1 MTPGSAR
8 RTMNAGNR
16 PVYSTITATDRIYRK
31 IQLNMQRACMPNRQA
46 HRRAVVLMSA
56 AATLWSVAGVVTRQL
71 QAAHG
76 FEVTFW
82 RSVFAGLFVAVA
94 LLVQQR
100 GRAVKSVKAA
110 GRLGLVSGLMWCTM
124 FCCFMIALTL
134 TTVANTLI
142 VMSISPLLTAFLAWL
157 ILRQR
162 IAARTWLAIA
172 AAFCG
177 MVWMFAGSLKQIDSR
192 QLLGMTIAMG
202 VPVAASI
209 NVIALKK
216 AGHGIDLIPAV
227 LIGAVFSAM
236 LMLPLMWPSHISRHD
251 LLLLAI
257 LGFFQLGFPCM
268 LMVQASKS
276 LSAPEIGL
284 LGLLEVLLGPIWA
297 WLGAGE
303 VPAQATILGGAIVLS
318 ALIINEL
325 AALRQQSM
333 SPEDVLPPIA

>member
-1 MTPGSAR
+1 
-8 RTMNAGNR
+8 
-16 PVYSTITATDRIYRK
+16 
-31 IQLNMQRACMPNRQA
+31 MPNPRA
-46 HRRAVVLMSA
+46 HRRAVILMCI

-94 LLVQQR
+94 LLIQQR
-100 GRAVKSVKAA
+100 GKAVASVKAI
-110 GRLGLVSGLMWCTM
+110 GRLGLVSGLMWCVM

-142 VMSISPLLTAFLAWL
+142 VMSVSPLLTAFLAWL
-157 ILRQR
+157 ILHQR
-162 IAARTWLAIA
+162 IAGRTWLAIA
-172 AAFCG
+172 AAFGG
-177 MVWMFAGSLKQIDSR
+177 MVWMFAGSLQQIDSR

-202 VPVAASI
+202 IPIAASI
-209 NVIALKK
+209 NVVALKK
-216 AGHGIDLIPAV
+216 AGHGVDLIPAV
-227 LIGAVFSAM
+227 LLGAVFSAI
-236 LMLPLMWPSHISRHD
+236 LMLPLMWPSHISLHD

-268 LMVQASKS
+268 LMVQASKT

-303 VPAQATILGGAIVLS
+303 VPAQATLVGGAIVLA
-318 ALIINEL
+318 ALVANEL
-325 AALRQQSM
+325 AALRQQSILA
-333 SPEDVLPPIA
+333 DDLLPPVA

>member
-1 MTPGSAR
+1 MC
-8 RTMNAGNR
+8 
-16 PVYSTITATDRIYRK
+16 I
-31 IQLNMQRACMPNRQA
+31 
-46 HRRAVVLMSA
+46 

-94 LLVQQR
+94 LLIQQR
-100 GRAVKSVKAA
+100 GRAVASVKAI
-110 GRLGLVSGLMWCTM
+110 GRLGLVSGLMWCVM

-142 VMSISPLLTAFLAWL
+142 VMSVSPLLTAFLAWIVL
-157 ILRQR
+157 HQR
-162 IAARTWLAIA
+162 IAGRTWLAIA
-172 AAFCG
+172 AAFGG
-177 MVWMFAGSLKQIDSR
+177 MVWMFAGSLQQIDSR

-202 VPVAASI
+202 IPIAASI
-209 NVIALKK
+209 NVVALKK
-216 AGHGIDLIPAV
+216 AGHGVDLIPAV
-227 LIGAVFSAM
+227 LLGAVFSAI
-236 LMLPLMWPSHISRHD
+236 LMLPLMWPSHISLHD
-251 LLLLAI
+251 LLLLAV

-268 LMVQASKS
+268 LMVQASKT

-303 VPAQATILGGAIVLS
+303 VPATATLVGGAIVLA
-318 ALIINEL
+318 ALVANEL

-333 SPEDVLPPIA
+333 SADDLLPPVA